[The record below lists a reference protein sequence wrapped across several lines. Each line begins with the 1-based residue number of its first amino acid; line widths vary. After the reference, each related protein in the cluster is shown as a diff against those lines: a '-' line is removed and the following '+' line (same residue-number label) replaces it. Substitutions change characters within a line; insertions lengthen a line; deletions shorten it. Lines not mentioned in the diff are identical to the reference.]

1 LTTLDEW
8 CEEYDVPVE
17 RLRDALQQ
25 AAEDQAALAAR
36 IPRGPWRHEEQR
48 DRRERREAL
57 GNLTSESIEGVGYA
71 IYNDDAHARSICI
84 SERYAVDLEAVR

>member
-1 LTTLDEW
+1 VTTLDEW

-17 RLRDALQQ
+17 RLRDALQE

-36 IPRGPWRHEEQR
+36 IPRGPWRREEQR

-57 GNLTSESIEGVGYA
+57 ESLTSESIEGVGYA
-71 IYNDDAHARSICI
+71 IYNKRDHARSICI